1 MTLVIREAR
10 HEDAATLA
18 EFNRA
23 MAAET
28 EELDLDP
35 ARLLNGVRAVLAD
48 SAKGFYL
55 VAEREGRVVGSLLV
69 TNEWS
74 DWRNGVFWW
83 IQSVYVPPDQRRGG
97 VFSALYEETVERARR
112 EANVCGVR
120 LYVERT
126 NALARSVYQ
135 GLGMKPTSYRLMEV
149 DFVLERD

>member
-1 MTLVIREAR
+1 MALVIRDACS
-10 HEDAATLA
+10 EDAATLA
-18 EFNRA
+18 ELNRA

-28 EELDLDP
+28 EELELDP
-35 ARLLNGVRAVLAD
+35 ARLLDGVRAVLAD
-48 SAKGFYL
+48 SSKGFYL
-55 VAEREGRVVGSLLV
+55 VANRERRVVGSLLV

-83 IQSVYVPPDQRRGG
+83 IQSVYVPPNQRRRG
-97 VFSALYEETVERARR
+97 VFSALYHETVERARR
-112 EANVCGVR
+112 DANVCGVR